1 MECQN
6 GNGVTVGGYDGAA
19 ADIWSVGVVLF
30 VLLSG
35 TQPANS
41 KVENKW
47 TTCSFDEKNWETV
60 SDEAKDVIRRLTAVD
75 ANERPS
81 AAAALLMPWFVNT
94 STSNTRVQPP
104 GVGPSNPFKRQK
116 MIDGRLVQKGI

>member
-1 MECQN
+1 MERQN
-6 GNGVTVGGYDGAA
+6 EDDLAIGGYDGAA
-19 ADIWSVGVVLF
+19 ADIWSLGVVLF

-47 TTCSFDEKNWETV
+47 TTCSFSESIWQGISE
-60 SDEAKDVIRRLTAVD
+60 EAKDAVRRLTAID

-81 AAAALLMPWFVNT
+81 AAAALLMPWFTGQHT
-94 STSNTRVQPP
+94 SSKRTGTIDRAND
-104 GVGPSNPFKRQK
+104 FKRQK
-116 MIDGRLVQKGI
+116 T

>member
-1 MECQN
+1 MERQN
-6 GNGVTVGGYDGAA
+6 EDDLAMGGYDGAA

-47 TTCSFDEKNWETV
+47 TACSFNESTWQDISE
-60 SDEAKDVIRRLTAVD
+60 EAKDVIRRLTAVD

-81 AAAALLMPWFVNT
+81 AAAALLMPWFTVQHVILKGVKNVEMM
-94 STSNTRVQPP
+94 TR
-104 GVGPSNPFKRQK
+104 
-116 MIDGRLVQKGI
+116 

>member
-6 GNGVTVGGYDGAA
+6 GDSVTVGGYDGAA
-19 ADIWSVGVVLF
+19 ADMWSVGIVLF

-47 TTCSFDEKNWETV
+47 TTCSFNESAWETV
-60 SDEAKDVIRRLTAVD
+60 SEEAKDLIRRLTAVD

-81 AAAALLMPWFVNT
+81 AAAALLMPWFIDQSKRNT
-94 STSNTRVQPP
+94 NIRLP
-104 GVGPSNPFKRQK
+104 GVGPSNRFKRQK
-116 MIDGRLVQKGI
+116 VDG

>member
-1 MECQN
+1 M
-6 GNGVTVGGYDGAA
+6 
-19 ADIWSVGVVLF
+19 
-30 VLLSG
+30 
-35 TQPANS
+35 
-41 KVENKW
+41 K
-47 TTCSFDEKNWETV
+47 KNWETV